1 MIRVFD
7 LNKKVIKVLCI
18 MAVVAAAMSFKPVT
32 KGKLVIQFSNYVGNE
47 KLVLDSSNY
56 KNALGQPF
64 TVSMFKY
71 YISNIHLKN
80 KNGSDYICHDGYFLV
95 NEDDGNSKQI
105 VLNDVSENEYTSI
118 SFILGVDSLHNCSG
132 AQSGALDPLN
142 GMFWAWNT
150 GYIFLKFEGNSPVSH
165 SNGNALAF
173 HIGGYMQ
180 PNNCIRTIILN
191 LKTPLKIVANQ
202 SASLNIKTDVSEIF
216 KTPVTIDFS
225 KMSSVTDF
233 HNAVM
238 IADNY
243 KDMFSV
249 KQ

>member
-1 MIRVFD
+1 MV
-7 LNKKVIKVLCI
+7 KVLCI
-18 MAVVAAAMSFKPVT
+18 MAVLAAAMSFKPVT
-32 KGKLVIQFSNYVGNE
+32 KSKLIIQFSNYVGNE
-47 KLVLDSSNY
+47 KLVLDSGNY
-56 KNALGQPF
+56 KNVLGQPF

-80 KNGSDYICHDGYFLV
+80 NNGSEYSCRDGYFLV
-95 NEDDGNSKQI
+95 NEEDNNSKQI
-105 VLNDVSENEYTSI
+105 VLNDVTEGEYTSL
-118 SFILGVDSLHNCSG
+118 SFTLGVDSLHNCSG

-150 GYIFLKFEGNSPVSH
+150 GYIFLKLEGKSAASH

-173 HIGGYMQ
+173 HIGGYKQ
-180 PNNCIRTIILN
+180 PNNCIRTITLN
-191 LKTPLKIVANQ
+191 LKTPLKISVNQ

-216 KTPVTIDFS
+216 KTPFTIDFS

-233 HNAVM
+233 HNSVM

-243 KDMFSV
+243 KDMFSI